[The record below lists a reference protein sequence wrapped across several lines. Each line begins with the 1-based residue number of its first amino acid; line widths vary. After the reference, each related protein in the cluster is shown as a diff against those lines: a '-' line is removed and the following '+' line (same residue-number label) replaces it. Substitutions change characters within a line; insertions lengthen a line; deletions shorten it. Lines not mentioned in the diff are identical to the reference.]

1 MFSTQPFCKK
11 SLLRWRIAVNLLP
24 CFCAAK
30 VEYSRAPGG
39 LPNRIS
45 EGGSS
50 QNTTLSHA
58 LQRRN
63 NSGDGF
69 IHRQKTKH
77 ELPVVPQSSRH
88 YHHEMIYSAAV
99 KHETYFSAASMD
111 APTGRAS
118 AESISGKWN
127 FRFSFDNENSDEVI
141 LFCRYF

>member
-1 MFSTQPFCKK
+1 MAHRGQSPAL
-11 SLLRWRIAVNLLP
+11 LLRRKSRVQSPAGRV
-24 CFCAAK
+24 A
-30 VEYSRAPGG
+30 EY
-39 LPNRIS
+39 RIS

-58 LQRRN
+58 LSRHN